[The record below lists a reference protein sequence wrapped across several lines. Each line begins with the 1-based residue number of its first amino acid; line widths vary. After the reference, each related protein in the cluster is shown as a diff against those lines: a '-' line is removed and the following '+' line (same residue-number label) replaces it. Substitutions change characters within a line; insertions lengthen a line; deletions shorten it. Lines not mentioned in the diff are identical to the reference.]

1 MTGGR
6 NCATIP
12 ETLVQGGTRTRRL
25 AFSLPLLLP
34 EALQKHLLLSELDRW
49 GPIIKASG
57 QFAD

>member
-1 MTGGR
+1 
-6 NCATIP
+6 
-12 ETLVQGGTRTRRL
+12 
-25 AFSLPLLLP
+25 LLLP